1 MKLEREKM
9 FSPLINAFFFTYMAI
24 GLYALLP
31 NFGVTLS
38 IIQVLGLSTAWTV
51 LVNLWNQYLTEP
63 VMDERKEKTV
73 TKGMVWAFVTVSLA
87 FLLATTTGIELT
99 TELIRGTVTLGLWTF
114 IMYLSLVKLY
124 QRFGGDLK

>member
-1 MKLEREKM
+1 MKLDREKL

-24 GLYALLP
+24 GLYTLLP
-31 NFGVTLS
+31 DFGVTLS
-38 IIQVLGLSTAWTV
+38 TIQVLGFSTAWTV
-51 LVNLWNQYLTEP
+51 LVNLWNQYLTEL

-73 TKGMVWAFVTVSLA
+73 TKGMAWAFVTVSLA
-87 FLLATTTGIELT
+87 FIPATTTGVELT